1 MKYRKKE
8 LTEEEWDKKTE
19 IKREKKKYKKRLVRK
34 EWNKKTEVIEKE

>member
-19 IKREKKKYKKRLVRK
+19 IKREKKIQK
-34 EWNKKTEVIEKE
+34 ETSKERVE